1 MHHTPV
7 LQRLCLGA
15 LIWMVFHLTTG
26 LEAASVLRSSSAV
39 RAGMSQE
46 RLSRIDQMLDDAVQ
60 SNEIPGAVAL
70 IARRGKVVLHKAYG
84 TADPETGVPMQSDS
98 IFRIASQT
106 KAITSTAVMML
117 WEEGHFQ
124 LDDPIERWIP
134 AFKSTGVLKSYDET
148 TGHWTTEPVKQ
159 PITIR
164 HLLTHTSGLG

>member
-1 MHHTPV
+1 MCLGQPHVSEFDRILGLDLTFGMHHTPV

-106 KAITSTAVMML
+106 KAITST
-117 WEEGHFQ
+117 
-124 LDDPIERWIP
+124 
-134 AFKSTGVLKSYDET
+134 
-148 TGHWTTEPVKQ
+148 
-159 PITIR
+159 
-164 HLLTHTSGLG
+164 